1 MEKQQIIDA
10 IKTFERPHEAFTLSV
25 TFGHVLVN
33 SKDLTAVG
41 YDEAQG
47 LADLLDY
54 LSRLGWTK
62 IFDGDTCIGVEKDQV
77 EIRLGVG
84 GQINWTYRN
93 FIQMNDLSQAYLGF
107 VEGLFEELK
116 RRNQLLLATGHQP
129 VTKTADI
136 KPIPSEEAKMMLAYA
151 EGNEGLRDFLLGSV
165 TTSVSLQFAHSD
177 NFQKRFQSAVIIH
190 PALAAFF
197 DNVSWLEGKE
207 NDAVMVNVNHLLQA
221 EDGLYRIEDGLAETF
236 KYEEYAE
243 FVQNAPS
250 IAILDGGLLKATGAQ
265 SVKEAYADKT
275 FTKDDFLR
283 TMRYLKPMI
292 GFNEDG
298 MTIANI
304 DSVPYPLN
312 MAYVLMIKALL
323 YNPDHITALEKLLED
338 MKEEKLLDARQEIF
352 TKGLQ
357 GRLGEGTV
365 MDLIKDLFFM
375 ITLTVEP
382 TEQHYLQPLNSLLF
396 KDIKTKEV
404 GARQF
409 AAIVGE

>member
-10 IKTFERPHEAFTLSV
+10 IKSFERPHEEFVLSV

-33 SKDLTAVG
+33 HQNLTAVS
-41 YDEAQG
+41 YDEEHG
-47 LADLLDY
+47 IADLLDY
-54 LSRLGWTK
+54 LARLGWTK

-77 EIRLGVG
+77 EVRLGIG
-84 GQINWTYRN
+84 GQINWTYHN
-93 FIQMNDLSQAYLGF
+93 FIHMNDLSQAYLGF

-129 VTKTADI
+129 VTKSADI
-136 KPIPSEEAKMMLAYA
+136 KPIPSEEANMMLAYA
-151 EGNEGLRDFLLGSV
+151 DGNEGLRDFLLGAA

-177 NFQKRFQSAVIIH
+177 NFQKRFQSALIIH

-197 DNVSWLEGKE
+197 DNVSWLDGKA
-207 NDAVMVNVNHLLQA
+207 NDTVMVNVNNLRQA
-221 EDGLYRIEDGLAETF
+221 EDDLYHFEDGLAETF
-236 KYEEYAE
+236 KYEEYAD

-250 IAILDGGLLKATGAQ
+250 IAVPEGDALQATGAQ
-265 SVKEAYADKT
+265 AVQDAYADKA

-292 GFNEDG
+292 GFDQDG

-304 DSVPYPLN
+304 DSVPFPLN

-323 YNPDHITALEKLLED
+323 YNPDHITALEKVLED
-338 MKEEKLLDARQEIF
+338 MKEEKLLDARQEVF
-352 TKGLQ
+352 VKGLE
-357 GRLGEGTV
+357 GKLGEGTV

-396 KDIKTKEV
+396 KDVKTKEV

-409 AAIVGE
+409 EAIVGE